1 MFGVPLIVTT
11 HGTELLWPRNLWWKT
26 HREILFITIFERYVL
41 NHCDIVIA
49 QSQGVRDYMLRIYG
63 PQLKDKIR
71 IVHTG
76 VDQEK
81 FWVPP
86 KQGGAPQVLF
96 VGALSEIK
104 GVTCLIDAFT
114 TAHSKVPE
122 MRLVLVGSGP
132 RAQEYKKYVQG
143 LNLDGAVQF
152 KGPVRDDARL
162 LEFYRSSDIV
172 VLPSNVGG
180 PISCTVL
187 EGLSCGKAVISTNVP
202 GGIPDVLAD
211 GVGILMQPEDGK
223 FLAAELGRLATN
235 PAYLKTREE
244 NARRA
249 VEERYSLDSMI
260 DKLTSLYREVAA

>member
-1 MFGVPLIVTT
+1 
-11 HGTELLWPRNLWWKT
+11 
-26 HREILFITIFERYVL
+26 
-41 NHCDIVIA
+41 
-49 QSQGVRDYMLRIYG
+49 MLRIYG
-63 PQLKDKIR
+63 PQMEDKIR

-114 TAHSKVPE
+114 AAHSKVPE

-152 KGPVRDDARL
+152 RGPVQGRRPAARAL
-162 LEFYRSSDIV
+162 QELRHRGPAVERRRPDI
-172 VLPSNVGG
+172 LHGAGG
-180 PISCTVL
+180 PEL
-187 EGLSCGKAVISTNVP
+187 RK
-202 GGIPDVLAD
+202 GGDIDRTCRAASLTCSRD
-211 GVGILMQPEDGK
+211 GVGILMQPEDGAQ
-223 FLAAELGRLATN
+223 LAAELEKARHRSRRISRPWRRTPGGPSRSAT
-235 PAYLKTREE
+235 PSTP
-244 NARRA
+244 
-249 VEERYSLDSMI
+249 
-260 DKLTSLYREVAA
+260 